1 MTGIVACLS
10 RQSIQPV
17 LHGVLVNEKLLG
29 GVGDATVVPGVDAEN
44 PVELLNAIRLQARK
58 DLLHKGLALLGG
70 H

>member
-10 RQSIQPV
+10 RQSIQSV
-17 LHGVLVNEKLLG
+17 LHGVLMDEQLLG
-29 GVGDATVVPGVDAEN
+29 GVRNATVVPGVGAED
-44 PVELLNAIRLQARK
+44 PVELLNAIRLQACK

>member
-17 LHGVLVNEKLLG
+17 LHSVLVDEKLLG
-29 GVGDATVVPGVDAEN
+29 GVRNATVVPGVGAEDPLE
-44 PVELLNAIRLQARK
+44 PVDAIRREPRK